1 MTMTGKPRMYPFKTR
16 TLERTQRLQTIGREG
31 HARGKVYL
39 VHDRQHKRVLVL
51 CQRLALAVDY
61 LNMHAVTDPE
71 DRLSYASLYEIVGKR
86 GGRVDGWHKRRWRVE
101 PLPIED
107 ATVTRFEAVRAEHE
121 QAVVLGQMEHYLTD
135 GSPTQALPEKTAR

>member
-1 MTMTGKPRMYPFKTR
+1 MVGKTRMYPFKTMP
-16 TLERTQRLQTIGREG
+16 LERTQRLHAIAREG

-39 VHDRQHKRVLVL
+39 VHDKQGRVLVL

-61 LNMHAVTDPE
+61 LNAHAVTDPE

-86 GGRVDGWHKRRWRVE
+86 GPRMDGWHKRRWRVE

-107 ATVTRFEAVRAEHE
+107 ATVARFEAVRAEHE
-121 QAVVLGQMEHYLTD
+121 SAVVLGQAERYETVPLVPS
-135 GSPTQALPEKTAR
+135 GAAAPCPC